1 MAEQTFSFEDLKLV
15 AAWPL
20 RIKSVVIEATPSITG
35 KYVFIKQ
42 NAHGRRKID
51 LLLIENE
58 PSSLPRFI
66 SIDWFEGVKNNSIF
80 QIGFIIVDRE
90 LRVLNVEV
98 VQE

>member
-1 MAEQTFSFEDLKLV
+1 
-15 AAWPL
+15 
-20 RIKSVVIEATPSITG
+20 
-35 KYVFIKQ
+35 
-42 NAHGRRKID
+42 
-51 LLLIENE
+51 
-58 PSSLPRFI
+58 LPRFI